1 VARVAGD
8 PQKPEEKYFDSLRYS
23 AARSGTLCIKAKGIR
38 HRQDA
43 ARFRLDRCR
52 SRSPSPWEARIVCET
67 DIEET
72 IMKHAND
79 NNREQRKGSRFGF
92 LFEEWFFNVLLVVAV
107 VTVLVEGASTLGN
120 VTLI

>member
-1 VARVAGD
+1 
-8 PQKPEEKYFDSLRYS
+8 
-23 AARSGTLCIKAKGIR
+23 
-38 HRQDA
+38 
-43 ARFRLDRCR
+43 
-52 SRSPSPWEARIVCET
+52 
-67 DIEET
+67 
-72 IMKHAND
+72 MKHAND